1 MTRLL
6 PALLLLAACPKA
18 GDAPPR
24 GLAAEAKQA
33 LAERERRLTS
43 FRLEVET
50 TQGDAVARHEV
61 AFRSPNKSRGR
72 MTAPQAL
79 ELAFD
84 GQTLV
89 RLSPAETT
97 YEVIDVALPP
107 AERAFFLASTF
118 MPFVPEGYRSP
129 LLPTKVAARE
139 VTHPKGPRAVEL
151 TVTPEPDVEVTYV
164 LRMPSADFL
173 EKRTRAGESRKAL
186 RVTTEQCDEALKLC
200 VPTGLEETVD
210 GQPLGIT
217 RVTRVELNAALP
229 QDVFAP
235 KAPEGWTVR
244 KQQLQP

>member
-1 MTRLL
+1 MTRLT
-6 PALLLLAACPKA
+6 PLLLLVAACTR
-18 GDAPPR
+18 DAAVPPR
-24 GLAAEAKQA
+24 GLAAEARAA

-50 TQGDAVARHEV
+50 KQGEDVARHEV
-61 AFRSPNKSRGR
+61 AFRSPNRSRGR

-89 RLSPAETT
+89 RLSAADST

-129 LLPTKVAARE
+129 LLPAKVEARE

-173 EKRTRAGESRKAL
+173 EKRTRAAESHKVL
-186 RVTTEQCDEALKLC
+186 RVTTEQCDETLKLC

-210 GQPLGIT
+210 GQPLGTT
-217 RVTRVELNAALP
+217 RVTRVELNAPLP
-229 QDVFAP
+229 QDVFTP
-235 KAPEGWTVR
+235 RAPEGWSVR
-244 KQQLQP
+244 RQKLQP